1 MAGNSRTDQ
10 ELQAIHRELRELNRR
25 LDRICRAYI
34 FSLDKPVLDVE
45 ITKITTPIMEG
56 ENPEQNYI

>member
-1 MAGNSRTDQ
+1 MAGNSSTDR
-10 ELQAIHRELRELNRR
+10 ELQAIHRELMELNRR

-34 FSLDKPVLDVE
+34 FSLDKPEVDVK

-56 ENPEQNYI
+56 EEP

>member
-1 MAGNSRTDQ
+1 MAGNSSTDR

-34 FSLDKPVLDVE
+34 FSLEAPVIKVE
-45 ITKITTPIMEG
+45 TSE
-56 ENPEQNYI
+56 ENSQEKQSI